1 MATNC
6 SRICKLLLLGRT
18 PYVAAWKLQQEI
30 SSVRRSG
37 RGDDTLILLEHEPV
51 YTMGRS
57 GSQDNVKA
65 SPETLLAAGLE
76 VIEVDR
82 GGDVTY
88 HGPGQLVGYPVL
100 DLKGYGQDLHHYSW
114 MLEEVIIRTLAK
126 YGIRSFRETGLTGV
140 WTEKGKIAAIGI
152 GVRNWV
158 SIHGFSLNI
167 NPDMWYF
174 SLINPCGITN
184 RPVATMRDFG
194 IDTSLDEVRGKLE
207 QQFSAVF
214 NVQLL
219 PVQEDCVDELISA
232 RTHAVG

>member
-1 MATNC
+1 M
-6 SRICKLLLLGRT
+6 
-18 PYVAAWKLQQEI
+18 
-30 SSVRRSG
+30 
-37 RGDDTLILLEHEPV
+37 